1 MLRGPELGLDQP
13 ATAPSGQPRESSLTE
28 LRALLRLSLPIALT
42 QFGFVAMSLVETAA
56 VGRVSVDDLAGAGI
70 GRSVG
75 FATIVLGMGVAM
87 GLEPLAAQA
96 LGAGEPAR
104 AWQGFVTSL
113 RATLLLWPVSMAA
126 SFAVTLSLPVLGL
139 EPAAVLRVRL
149 YLLGQAPGF
158 AAMLAYISTKTFLQ
172 AHGKTTP
179 ALIGTVVANVINVP
193 VTNLLVR
200 GDDALRGVGLRPLG
214 LPALGALGGGIAFSV
229 ASFVLLAFVA
239 VASLSYRTPLPTHAP
254 APRVPLSTAYRLG
267 LPVGLQMLAEVGVFS
282 LVALLS
288 GALGPEVASAHN
300 IALGLASF
308 TFMGAVGVSGATA
321 VRVGRA
327 IGAGRSPRR
336 AGILGIALGATGMI
350 IGAVAFT
357 AVPTLLVRA
366 FTDDERVVA
375 IGVGLLHIAALFQIF
390 DGVQAVASGALR
402 GAGDMRFPF
411 LANVAAHWLVG
422 FPAAIT
428 LGFVLHLGAAGL
440 WWGLTAGLV
449 FVSALLAGR
458 FAMITR
464 RPIARV

>member
-1 MLRGPELGLDQP
+1 VSADWVP
-13 ATAPSGQPRESSLTE
+13 ATAPPGQPGESSLTE

-42 QFGFVAMSLVETAA
+42 QLGYVAMSLVETAA

-75 FATIVLGMGVAM
+75 FATIVLGMGVAT

-96 LGAGEPAR
+96 LGAGDPAR

-113 RATLLLWPVSMAA
+113 RATLLVWPVSMVAA
-126 SFAVTLSLPVLGL
+126 FAVTLSLPVLGL

-158 AAMLAYISTKTFLQ
+158 AAMLAYISTRTFLQ

-179 ALIGTVVANVINVP
+179 ALIGTIVANVINVP

-200 GDDALRGVGLRPLG
+200 GDDALRGVGLRPVG

-239 VASLSYRTPLPTHAP
+239 VATLSYRTRAP

-282 LVALLS
+282 VVALLS

-308 TFMGAVGVSGATA
+308 TFMGALGVSGATA

-327 IGAGRSPRR
+327 IGAGQSPRR
-336 AGILGIALGATGMI
+336 AGFLGIALGGAGMTL
-350 IGAVAFT
+350 GAVAFT

-458 FAMITR
+458 FAMVTR